1 MTKRRSALVLLLAG
15 ATVGAAW
22 ADEEFDKLKSQYD
35 DALARWSEQRRRA
48 AEAEPPGAVESP
60 HPDREYYPRFK
71 AYAEKRAGKSA
82 ALPALTWLLDGA
94 GWMSEEEQRTEVRWI
109 IQRLQKS
116 HAGDP
121 ALKDALTSLGWM
133 NELAGRDAVLPL
145 YERVIA
151 KNKDPD
157 VRAMAALNTGRAY
170 YTPPRGSDAG
180 PADDTRRAREL
191 FGQVV
196 RDYAGTEAA

>member
-71 AYAEKRAGKSA
+71 AYAEKRSMPNLLFAGMPGIGKTA
-82 ALPALTWLLDGA
+82 CALAL
-94 GWMSEEEQRTEVRWI
+94 
-109 IQRLQKS
+109 
-116 HAGDP
+116 
-121 ALKDALTSLGWM
+121 
-133 NELAGRDAVLPL
+133 
-145 YERVIA
+145 
-151 KNKDPD
+151 
-157 VRAMAALNTGRAY
+157 
-170 YTPPRGSDAG
+170 
-180 PADDTRRAREL
+180 AREV
-191 FGQVV
+191 FGETFQQNFLELNASDERGIDVI
-196 RDYAGTEAA
+196 RGKIKDFAAILPYEIGREHV